1 MTCPSLARPADYSLA
16 NNMAIAQAY
25 AATHGV
31 AEKYSWFHDMAK
43 GKGPWDYKRLDRAYE
58 DLCNW
63 NNGAV
68 GTARAGC

>member
-31 AEKYSWFHDMAK
+31 AEIYSWFQTWLKAK
-43 GKGPWDYKRLDRAYE
+43 GLGIT
-58 DLCNW
+58 
-63 NNGAV
+63 NGLTEHMKTCV
-68 GTARAGC
+68 T